1 MLCLTAFVATPAVY
15 YVSNSGNDTNTGLS
29 EGQAWKTTAKVNAA
43 LLNSGDQVLFE
54 RGGLFTGPLILT
66 RSGSA
71 GNPIVIG
78 AYGSGN
84 KPVISGF
91 AQVAAWTSVGSNIW
105 ESTAAVTSLS
115 DVKIVTVNGVNTPMG
130 RYPNPNAA
138 NSGYLTFQSHSGST
152 SITSNGLTGTPN
164 WTGAEVVIRPNR
176 WILNRCTITSQSGG
190 TLVFS
195 PATSYT
201 PIDGFGFFIQNDVR
215 TLDQQNEWFFD
226 QATKKLKIY
235 SSYNPGDVKVAT
247 VDDVVTVNASYVT
260 IQDIAVTGAN
270 DNLLTSDG
278 VQRTNLIVQRCD
290 MSYSGGS
297 SVNGLLFDYFTF
309 SSNTV
314 RYSNNNGMT
323 TGTGDHITVTDN
335 TIEHIGIYPGMGTLI
350 YHAIS
355 TGENTDVL
363 IARNR
368 IYNVGY
374 VGISFYSSNC
384 RVINNL
390 IDTYCKILD
399 DGGGIYTYTGA
410 RAAMQSDTIKGNVVI
425 NGIGARDG
433 SAGNMTSTAIGIY
446 LDNNTKNVE
455 VTGNTVANTD
465 SYGMLMNNPSY
476 INIHGNTFFNNSP
489 QIRSTFMSGSNPVTN
504 NIVQA
509 NYFISKSATQQSF
522 LLISAEE
529 NLSTFGTI
537 DNNYYCR
544 PLDDSGTLFTTSQ
557 PSAPYVQRTFSS
569 WKTYLGKDGNSR
581 QSPKVLTSGDDLAF
595 AYNASSSP
603 ITVTLPFPGVNASGN
618 RVLTTTTLQPW
629 TSVVVFKDL
638 TNTGQAGSIL
648 TDALGRPL
656 VTGSGNP
663 IVP

>member
-1 MLCLTAFVATPAVY
+1 MMFAALSLSAATY
-15 YVSNSGNDTNTGLS
+15 YVSPLGNDTNTGLT

-43 LLNSGDQVLFE
+43 LLNAGDQVLFE
-54 RGGLFTGPLILT
+54 RGGLFAGPLILT
-66 RSGSA
+66 RSGSS

-91 AQVAAWTSVGSNIW
+91 AQVGAWTSLGSNIW

-138 NSGYLTFQSHSGST
+138 NSGYLTFQSHFGST

-176 WILNRCTITSQSGG
+176 WILNRCEITSQSGG
-190 TLVFS
+190 TIVFS

-201 PIDGFGFFIQNDVR
+201 PIDGFGFFIQDDVR
-215 TLDQQNEWFFD
+215 TLDSQNEWFFD
-226 QATKKLKIY
+226 PATKKLKIY
-235 SSYNPGDVKVAT
+235 SSYNPGDVKVCT

-278 VQRTNLIVQRCD
+278 VQRTNLVVQRCD
-290 MSYSGGS
+290 ISYSGGS

-309 SSNTV
+309 SANTV

-390 IDTYCKILD
+390 IDTYCKVLD

-410 RAAMQSDTIKGNVVI
+410 RAAMENDTIRGNIVL

-446 LDNNTKNVE
+446 LDSNSKNVE
-455 VTGNTVANTD
+455 VSHNTVANSDT
-465 SYGMLMNNPSY
+465 YGMLLNNPNS
-476 INIHGNTFFNNSP
+476 ISIHSNTIFNCSPAIRFTRFTGQQVVALNTVTGNKMIAKMPSQKMF
-489 QIRSTFMSGSNPVTN
+489 VA
-504 NIVQA
+504 V
-509 NYFISKSATQQSF
+509 
-522 LLISAEE
+522 SAEE
-529 NLSTFGTI
+529 DLSSVGNF
-537 DNNYYCR
+537 DQNYYCS
-544 PLDDSGTLFTTSQ
+544 PIDDTALLFSTSQ
-557 PSAPYVQRTFSS
+557 PSAPYQDRTFSS

-603 ITVTLPFPGVNASGN
+603 IAVTLPFPGVDASGN

-638 TNTGQAGSIL
+638 TNTGQTGSIL
-648 TDALGRPL
+648 TDALGKPL

-663 IVP
+663 LVP